1 MVFKGLGLG
10 LPVVIFSFG
19 DKLFVAEVK
28 VNMAKKEKKKN
39 HRQAEMKDGRKKG
52 TERGEGRRGIGK

>member
-1 MVFKGLGLG
+1 M
-10 LPVVIFSFG
+10 VIFSFG